1 MLGQGPSTH
10 GFGQLTPSQRDAVF
24 LDDRELAVVAGAG
37 SGKTRVLVDRVLR
50 LALGLRE
57 DGTSDPSR
65 VVDVDRMLVVTF
77 TRAAAAELR
86 DRLAT
91 ALEDAAQRMVG
102 GEPDAA
108 DHELRERNLATVR
121 RQRAAMPRAQIST
134 IHSFCEQVIR
144 RFGELRGIAPARV
157 MEEDEAAE
165 LRHRLAVELL
175 DRWLGPA
182 AEPAVREA
190 ALAWGG
196 IDGLG
201 EEDLSKARG
210 EHGLRPLVLE
220 LHDFRCSLPDPEA
233 WARAHILRGELDP
246 ASFDARRPAEA
257 RLLGILADWRDRWT
271 ACFHDEAEALQKDHL
286 DAVHLQY
293 LAQRQVVLAR
303 LSPHNGW
310 DQIAAAVLALT
321 ARQDGSDGRPA
332 LKYQQSLA
340 SPYRRDLPKDSPWY
354 SRLKDTSDQFKD
366 EVNELQ
372 AILAAPLAEVA
383 QRENAALARLKTL
396 WGLARRFDAEY
407 ARYKRMRSLADF
419 SDLERNALRIL
430 TADEAE
436 QPAGGP
442 SLAALALRQQF
453 EHVLVDEYQDVNE
466 LQDRIINLVTRDA
479 ADGGGR
485 PRFVVGDVKQSIYR
499 FRQADPR
506 LFGRLVETLV
516 PPQGEVL
523 RLRHN
528 FRSRR
533 EILEAV
539 NHLFRE
545 LITPEFG
552 GEDYARGSGLEY
564 GASYAEWFAAEGGIA
579 YGAMRPRLHVLLP
592 HALPGSGSP
601 DDPADEPGA
610 EAQDDAEDAD
620 AEATLDECAFR
631 CVAEVL
637 WEIHE
642 ERLGGQRRRIY
653 DPQLGHAREIAWRDC
668 AVLLR
673 SATGR
678 MQLLRR
684 ALEQVGIPVYAPE
697 VAGFFDR
704 PEVSNALSLLA
715 VIDNPH
721 EDIPLAA
728 ALHGPLGRLTPEEL
742 LIASRLANDGGPGPQ
757 SLWSRAQRLME
768 AGSLSADGTLGEK
781 VAVTRGKLAQ
791 FAARLT
797 HWRTLAREIPLP
809 DLLWHLY
816 ATEGLLAASAAQRG
830 GEQRMANLLD
840 LHESARAFART
851 DRPGLSRFRQYL
863 EGRRLAAAEGGEPA
877 VLGEG
882 ADVVRVMTVHKAKG
896 LEFPVVVLPY
906 MHARFNLSS
915 SRGDVLWDEREGI
928 GGRLLDMAEGLAT
941 TGPGAPL
948 PRRRETM
955 RYWHL
960 KRALGVQQREEEL
973 RLLYVAMT
981 RARERL
987 EVIAAL
993 SPDMIKR
1000 LSAVAPEPE
1009 RARAPWDWLALQLAG
1024 EIRRAVHAVPGRAS
1038 EAPAPR
1044 PAPSTD
1050 TAIPDMGD
1058 AEAADSPWDV
1068 IAQPAQAVPQE
1079 AEEALAVSDQA
1090 AAPASAA
1097 EPTAVLDVASIRHR
1111 IGFRYPYEGSSRLP
1125 SKITVSELA
1134 RRTREEE
1141 DSSVLFALER
1151 ELGQAQQVITPQF
1164 MQPLR
1169 QPSGA
1174 DIGTLAHSVLARLN
1188 FHDPVADSDIRAI
1201 IEELRPGEELRK
1213 QVEELRLHEAAA
1225 VLREHYDAFANAKLL
1240 TEVWVS
1246 LEASP
1251 EELPLSLR
1259 PPQHGSAWHPSDRV
1273 LVQGAIDLLAVWG
1286 DRALVLDFKTDRQTD
1301 AEALRQA
1308 YAAQLAWYALAVRRL
1323 LPMLRPEAVKTA
1335 LFALRTRKLIPVE

>member
-1 MLGQGPSTH
+1 
-10 GFGQLTPSQRDAVF
+10 LTEPQRDAVF
-24 LDDRELAVVAGAG
+24 FDGRELAVVAGAG

-50 LALGLRE
+50 LVLGLRE

-91 ALEDAAQRMVG
+91 ELERAAQRIVS
-102 GEPDAA
+102 GEPEAEA
-108 DHELRERNLATVR
+108 DRQARERNLDSVR

-157 MEEDEAAE
+157 MDDDEAAE

-182 AEPAVREA
+182 AEPAVRET

-210 EHGLRPLVLE
+210 EHGLRPLVLA

-257 RLLGILADWRDRWT
+257 LLLGILTNWREHWT
-271 ACFHDEAEALQKDHL
+271 AIFHDEAEALQKDHL

-293 LAQRQVVLAR
+293 LAQRHLVLAR
-303 LSPHNGW
+303 LSLDSAW
-310 DQIAAAVLALT
+310 DQIAAALSALT
-321 ARQDGSDGRPA
+321 ARQDGKDGRPA
-332 LKYQQSLA
+332 LPHKQLLA
-340 SPYRRDLPKDSPWY
+340 SAYRRDLPKDSLWY
-354 SRLKDTSDQFKD
+354 DRLPDNSKLFAG
-366 EVNELQ
+366 EVQELQ
-372 AILAAPLAEVA
+372 AMLAAPWDEVA

-396 WGLARRFDAEY
+396 WGLARRFDTEY
-407 ARYKRMRSLADF
+407 ARYKRLRGLADF
-419 SDLERNALRIL
+419 SDLERNALRVL

-436 QPAGGP
+436 QPGGGP

-466 LQDRIINLVTRDA
+466 LQDRIINLVTRDG

-506 LFGRLVETLV
+506 LFGRLVETLS

-528 FRSRR
+528 FRSRP
-533 EILEAV
+533 ELLAAV
-539 NHLFRE
+539 NRIFSS

-552 GEDYARGSGLEY
+552 GEDYARGSALEY

-592 HALPGSGSP
+592 PTPPDGASP
-601 DDPADEPGA
+601 EESTDDPSA
-610 EAQDDAEDAD
+610 EAQDDAEDPD
-620 AEATLDECAFR
+620 AEATLDEMAFR
-631 CVAEVL
+631 RVADVL
-637 WEIHE
+637 REIHE
-642 ERLGGQRRRIY
+642 ERLGGQRRRVY
-653 DPQLGHAREIAWRDC
+653 DTEVGATREIAWRDC

-684 ALEQVGIPVYAPE
+684 ALEQAGIPVYAPE

-704 PEVSNALSLLA
+704 PEVSDVLSLLA
-715 VIDNPH
+715 VIDNPC

-728 ALHGPLGRLTPEEL
+728 ALRGPLGRLTPEEL

-791 FAARLT
+791 FAARLS

-816 ATEGLLAASAAQRG
+816 TTEGLLAASAAQRG
-830 GEQRMANLLD
+830 GEQRVTNLLE
-840 LHESARAFART
+840 LHESARAFARI

-863 EGRRLAAAEGGEPA
+863 EGRRLAKAEGGEPA

-882 ADVVRVMTVHKAKG
+882 ADVVRVLTVHKAKG

-915 SRGDVLWDEREGI
+915 SRGDVLWDEQEGT
-928 GGRLLDMAEGLAT
+928 GGRLLDMAEGLVA

-948 PRRRETM
+948 PRRHETM

-960 KRALGVQQREEEL
+960 KCALGVQQREEEL

-993 SPDMIKR
+993 SPDMAKQ
-1000 LSAVAPEPE
+1000 LDGQAPTPE
-1009 RARAPWDWLALQLAG
+1009 RARAPWDWLALQLEN
-1024 EIRRAVHAVPGRAS
+1024 EIRRAIHVAPGWSSAPTEPATAPGTDASVPAQTG
-1038 EAPAPR
+1038 
-1044 PAPSTD
+1044 D
-1050 TAIPDMGD
+1050 TVAG
-1058 AEAADSPWDV
+1058 SPWDV
-1068 IAQPAQAVPQE
+1068 IARPAQAGSQE
-1079 AEEALAVSDQA
+1079 AEEALAAPEQ
-1090 AAPASAA
+1090 APAPAGTA
-1097 EPTAVLDVASIRHR
+1097 EPAGVLDLAGIRR
-1111 IGFRYPYEGSSRLP
+1111 RLGFRYPYEGSSRLP
-1125 SKITVSELA
+1125 SKVTVSELA

-1141 DSSVLFALER
+1141 DASVEFPSER
-1151 ELGQAQQVITPQF
+1151 IPEHNQRRVTPQF
-1164 MQPLR
+1164 MQPDR
-1169 QPSGA
+1169 HSSGM
-1174 DIGTLAHSVLARLN
+1174 DIGTLAHAVLARLD
-1188 FHDPVADSDIRAI
+1188 FCGLITEADVLAI
-1201 IEELRPGEELRK
+1201 LEELRPGEELRR
-1213 QVEELRLHEAAA
+1213 QVEELRLHVAA
-1225 VLREHYDAFANAKLL
+1225 VVLQEHYDAFANAKVL

-1246 LEASP
+1246 LETAP
-1251 EELPLSLR
+1251 DELPLSLR
-1259 PPQHGSAWHPSDRV
+1259 PPQHGTACHPSDRV
-1273 LVQGAIDLLAVWG
+1273 LVQGAIDLLAVWK
-1286 DRALVLDFKTDRQTD
+1286 DRALVLDFKTDRLTD
-1301 AEALRQA
+1301 AETLRQA
-1308 YAAQLAWYALAVRRL
+1308 YSAQLAWYALAVRRL
-1323 LPMLRPEAVKTA
+1323 LPMLRPEAVKTT
-1335 LFALRTRKLIPVE
+1335 LFALRTCELIPVE